1 MSLILCIEA
10 GTDIGSVAL
19 AKNGRLLSL
28 RENLEG
34 KHHAQNLAVYVEEIL
49 RENDLDADELDA
61 VAVGKGPG
69 SYTGLRIAVS
79 LAKGICYATGKPLIA
94 VNSLEALVQV
104 ALEDFEAGILDLES
118 LEDAKLLPMIDARRM
133 EVYCQLFDAQARP
146 LSEVEAH
153 VLTAESF
160 AAERAQGRLV
170 LFGNGAAKSKML
182 FTEPGS
188 ALCRCDA
195 LGSRSGKAGDRGFE
209 NQEVRRC
216 CLFRAV
222 LFGKILSQLL
232 RRKNFFDYICAVN
245 IDPWCNGNT
254 ADSGSAFLGS
264 SPGGSTK

>member
-170 LFGNGAAKSKML
+170 LFGNGAAKSKNAL
-182 FTEPGS
+182 HRAGS

-195 LGSRSGKAGDRGFE
+195 LGSRSGKAGDRSFE

-232 RRKNFFDYICAVN
+232 RQKKFF
-245 IDPWCNGNT
+245 
-254 ADSGSAFLGS
+254 
-264 SPGGSTK
+264 

>member
-34 KHHAQNLAVYVEEIL
+34 KHRAQNLAVYVEEIL

-182 FTEPGS
+182 FTEPGVHYVDVTPS
-188 ALCRCDA
+188 ARGLVKPATEA
-195 LGSRSGKAGDRGFE
+195 LKIRKFE
-209 NQEVRRC
+209 DVAYFEPFY
-216 CLFRAV
+216 L
-222 LFGKILSQLL
+222 
-232 RRKNFFDYICAVN
+232 KNFVA
-245 IDPWCNGNT
+245 T
-254 ADSGSAFLGS
+254 S
-264 SPGGSTK
+264 SSKKFF

>member
-34 KHHAQNLAVYVEEIL
+34 KHHAQNLAVYAEEIL

-69 SYTGLRIAVS
+69 SYTGLR
-79 LAKGICYATGKPLIA
+79 IA

-182 FTEPGS
+182 FTEPGVHYVDVTPS
-188 ALCRCDA
+188 ARGLVKPATEA
-195 LGSRSGKAGDRGFE
+195 LKIRKFE
-209 NQEVRRC
+209 NVAYFEPFY
-216 CLFRAV
+216 L
-222 LFGKILSQLL
+222 
-232 RRKNFFDYICAVN
+232 KNFVVN
-245 IDPWCNGNT
+245 C
-254 ADSGSAFLGS
+254 S
-264 SPGGSTK
+264 SKKIF

>member
-1 MSLILCIEA
+1 MSLILCIET
-10 GTDIGSVAL
+10 GTDICSVGI
-19 AKNGRLLSL
+19 AKDGELLSL
-28 RENLEG
+28 RESDEG
-34 KHHAQNLAVYVEEIL
+34 RDHARKVGVFVDELL
-49 RENDLDADELDA
+49 RETGIAPDELDA

-182 FTEPGS
+182 FTEPGVHYVDVTPS
-188 ALCRCDA
+188 ARGLVKPATEA
-195 LGSRSGKAGDRGFE
+195 LKIKKFE
-209 NQEVRRC
+209 DVAYFEPFY
-216 CLFRAV
+216 L
-222 LFGKILSQLL
+222 
-232 RRKNFFDYICAVN
+232 KNFVA
-245 IDPWCNGNT
+245 T
-254 ADSGSAFLGS
+254 S
-264 SPGGSTK
+264 SSKKFF

>member
-34 KHHAQNLAVYVEEIL
+34 KHHAQNLAVYVDEIL

-94 VNSLEALVQV
+94 VNSLEA
-104 ALEDFEAGILDLES
+104 

-182 FTEPGS
+182 FTEPGVHYVDVTPS
-188 ALCRCDA
+188 ARGLVKPATEA
-195 LGSRSGKAGDRGFE
+195 LKIRKFE
-209 NQEVRRC
+209 DVAYFEPFY
-216 CLFRAV
+216 L
-222 LFGKILSQLL
+222 
-232 RRKNFFDYICAVN
+232 KNFVA
-245 IDPWCNGNT
+245 T
-254 ADSGSAFLGS
+254 S
-264 SPGGSTK
+264 SSKKFF